1 LESLLMLDTDS
12 PLLTDFYEIT
22 MAAAY
27 FESGQKDRVG
37 VFEMFVRNF
46 PRNRRYLVAAGLEQV
61 IHYLLNFRF
70 SSSHISFLKS
80 QKELKHVSENF
91 YDYLRGLRFTGNVW
105 AIPEGTIFFPNEP
118 VIRVEA
124 PIIESQ
130 IIETYLLSTINFQTL
145 IATKASRIVSSAG
158 NSPVFEFGSRRAHG
172 PNASVLA
179 ARASFIAGCSG
190 TSNSFAGYK
199 LGIPVSGTMA
209 HSFIMNYDSE
219 LEAFSEFSK
228 VFPSATL
235 LVDTYD
241 PFKAI
246 SKIIDSRMSVT
257 CVRIDSGDLLS
268 TSKKIR
274 RILDSSGYAS
284 TKIMASGNLN
294 EYIIS
299 DLLANSAPIDYFGVG
314 TELGTSRDDPALEG
328 VYKLVAIKSRLKGDQ
343 EFQISYKQKTSPGK
357 TTYPAPKQVFRI
369 LRDGII
375 DRDVLTV
382 EGDTVDQ
389 GISLLLQYMDR
400 GKVIRALPSL
410 KSIRSKHREGLKA
423 LPAALREIH
432 SESESSSTIVVIGKK
447 LKQIIGEPDTKL
459 VL

>member
-1 LESLLMLDTDS
+1 LESLLMSDTDS

-70 SSSHISFLKS
+70 SPSHISFLKS

-219 LEAFSEFSK
+219 LDAFSEFSK

-246 SKIIDSRMSVT
+246 SKIIDSRMSLA

-268 TSKKIR
+268 TSK
-274 RILDSSGYAS
+274 
-284 TKIMASGNLN
+284 IMASGNLN
-294 EYIIS
+294 EYSIG
-299 DLLANSAPIDYFGVG
+299 DLLAKSAPIDYFGVG
-314 TELGTSRDDPALEG
+314 TELATSRDDPALEG

>member
-1 LESLLMLDTDS
+1 LESLLMSDTDS

-70 SSSHISFLKS
+70 SPSHISFLKS

-158 NSPVFEFGSRRAHG
+158 NSP
-172 PNASVLA
+172 NASVLA

-219 LEAFSEFSK
+219 LDAFSEFSK

-246 SKIIDSRMSVT
+246 SKIIDSRMSVA

-294 EYIIS
+294 EYSIG
-299 DLLANSAPIDYFGVG
+299 DLLAKSAPIDYFGVG
-314 TELGTSRDDPALEG
+314 TELATSRDDPALEG

-389 GISLLLQYMDR
+389 GISLLLQYMDT